1 MILVHLV
8 EVDQMKKIVTLVMLT
23 VSSLAFSQ
31 EKITKLAPSV
41 TKWVIQ
47 REENIQVEN
56 RISLQD
62 FIENVCINSSQ
73 YFNEGALPLVEK
85 GEFNVI
91 LLDKNSKQ
99 VYMKS
104 SDFKDYT
111 PDDIESFT
119 FEKSDLATLYGLQ
132 GVYYGIITIKLK
144 EQ

>member
-1 MILVHLV
+1 
-8 EVDQMKKIVTLVMLT
+8 MKKIVTLVMLT

-41 TKWVIQ
+41 TKLVIQ
-47 REENIQVEN
+47 REENIQIEN

-62 FIENVCINSSQ
+62 FIENIYINSSQ

-91 LLDKNSKQ
+91 LLDKDSKQ
-99 VYMKS
+99 INMKS

-111 PDDIESFT
+111 PDDIKAFT
-119 FEKSDLATLYGLQ
+119 FEKSVVSRIYGLQ
-132 GVYYGIITIKLK
+132 GYYFGIVTIKLK

>member
-1 MILVHLV
+1 M
-8 EVDQMKKIVTLVMLT
+8 MLT

-144 EQ
+144 AQ

>member
-1 MILVHLV
+1 
-8 EVDQMKKIVTLVMLT
+8 MKKIVVLVMLT
-23 VSSLAFSQ
+23 ISSLAFSQ

-47 REENIQVEN
+47 REEHVQVEN

-62 FIENVCINSSQ
+62 FIENICINSSQ

-91 LLDKNSKQ
+91 LLDKDSKQ

-111 PDDIESFT
+111 PDDIESFA

-132 GVYYGIITIKLK
+132 GIYYGIITIKLK
-144 EQ
+144 AQ

>member
-1 MILVHLV
+1 
-8 EVDQMKKIVTLVMLT
+8 MLT

-31 EKITKLAPSV
+31 EKITKLAPSI

-62 FIENVCINSSQ
+62 FIENVYINSSQ

-144 EQ
+144 AQ

>member
-1 MILVHLV
+1 MRKILVF
-8 EVDQMKKIVTLVMLT
+8 VMLALN
-23 VSSLAFSQ
+23 SLAFSQ
-31 EKITKLAPSV
+31 EKITRLAPSV

-47 REENIQVEN
+47 RKEDVQTENKIN
-56 RISLQD
+56 LQD
-62 FIENVCINSSQ
+62 FIENVCINSSK

-111 PDDIESFT
+111 PDDIEAFT
-119 FEKSDLATLYGLQ
+119 FEKSDYSTIYGVQ
-132 GVYYGIITIKLK
+132 GFYYGIITIKLK

>member
-1 MILVHLV
+1 
-8 EVDQMKKIVTLVMLT
+8 MLT

-41 TKWVIQ
+41 TKLVIQ
-47 REENIQVEN
+47 REENIQIEN

-62 FIENVCINSSQ
+62 FIENIYINSSQ

-91 LLDKNSKQ
+91 LLDKDSKQ
-99 VYMKS
+99 INMKS

-111 PDDIESFT
+111 PDDIKAFT
-119 FEKSDLATLYGLQ
+119 FEKSVVSRIYGLQ
-132 GVYYGIITIKLK
+132 GYYFGIVTIKLK